1 MHPIHEK
8 LTTFASTLPE
18 IIFEWNDRETEARG
32 WLVINS
38 LIGGAAGGGT
48 RMRLGLDC
56 DEVTALAKTMEIKF
70 TVSGPRIGGAKS
82 GINFDPNDPRRE
94 GVLDRWFKAVSP
106 ILKNYY
112 GTGGD
117 LNVDEIRDV
126 IPRLERYGVFHP
138 QEGVLCGH
146 FLPSETGKIDRIG
159 QLRRGVSLPVKG
171 SSLTPTSGQCTV
183 ADLITG
189 YGVADAVRHY
199 YELWNGKIEGKR
211 VAVQGWG
218 NVGASA
224 AFYLSRMGASL
235 VAITDRDG
243 GIVKANGISTEQVA
257 ELFSQRK
264 GNALLSEDKVPH
276 ERLANEFWNSG
287 AEIFIP
293 AAASRLV
300 TQAHIDTMKNS
311 GLELIACG
319 ANVPFEEREI
329 FFGPLTQ
336 HTDSHVALIPD
347 FIANCGMARAF
358 SYLMLENSDLSEEAI
373 FADTSLCIENALR
386 EVHAVNAS
394 PRNITASAF
403 EVALKKIDSAPDAP
417 VTLVTEMD
425 GAVNPNRSWKASP
438 LEKTT

>member
-94 GVLDRWFKAVSP
+94 EVLDRWFKAVSP

-171 SSLTPTSGQCTV
+171 SSLTPVAGQFTV

-189 YGVADAVRHY
+189 YGVAESVRHY
-199 YELWNGKIEGKR
+199 YDLWSGTIEGKR

-224 AFYLSRMGASL
+224 AFYLARMGASI
-235 VAITDRDG
+235 VAITDREG
-243 GIVKANGISTEQVA
+243 GLVDEHGFSSEQVT
-257 ELFSQRK
+257 ELFCQRK
-264 GNALLSEDKVPH
+264 GNTLSSAEKVPH
-276 ERLANEFWNSG
+276 EKLADRFWNCR

-300 TQAHIDTMKNS
+300 TQAHIEAMKKG
-311 GLELIACG
+311 GLELISCG
-319 ANVPFEEREI
+319 ANVPFEEKEI

-336 HTDSHVALIPD
+336 QTDSDVALIPD

-358 SYLMLENSDLSEEAI
+358 SYLMLDSSDLSEEAI
-373 FADTSLCIENALR
+373 FADTSLCIGNALR
-386 EVHAVNAS
+386 EVHSINSS
-394 PRNITASAF
+394 PRNLTASGF

-417 VTLVTEMD
+417 VTTVTEMD
-425 GAVNPNRSWKASP
+425 RAVDPNRSWKASP
-438 LEKTT
+438 LEKTI